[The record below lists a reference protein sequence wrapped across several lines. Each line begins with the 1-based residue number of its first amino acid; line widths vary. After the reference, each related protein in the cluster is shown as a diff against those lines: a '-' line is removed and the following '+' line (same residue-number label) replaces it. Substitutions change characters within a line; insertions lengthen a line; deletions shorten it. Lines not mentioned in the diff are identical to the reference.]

1 MRGYSD
7 LDILIK
13 EYMHP
18 RSPKV
23 CQISLCVAL
32 IVSSRIY
39 FQMITMALK
48 HMNMEGEMN
57 PSLRDLAIPLYL
69 CLTDDQINDVL
80 NQLGMSNHTQDI
92 GFISMNR
99 GRALYPPRNE
109 VDIEQFVNEVVGKMS
124 RYNTNVNSTWD
135 SQKHFFQVIFFVGS
149 CYYYLR

>member
-1 MRGYSD
+1 
-7 LDILIK
+7 
-13 EYMHP
+13 
-18 RSPKV
+18 
-23 CQISLCVAL
+23 
-32 IVSSRIY
+32 
-39 FQMITMALK
+39 MALK

-92 GFISMNR
+92 GFIPMNR

-135 SQKHFFQVIFFVGS
+135 SQKHFFQVIFFLWDRAMITS
-149 CYYYLR
+149 ANAIK